1 MEQHAAIS
9 EILQV
14 ISASPSD
21 VQPVLDAVADRALK
35 LCDAADATIFLVEGD
50 KLRTAA
56 RFGSMRVYS
65 PLGSFMPL
73 TRGSVSGRA
82 VIDRAVIDM
91 EDLATAAEEEFP
103 LARELQRRVGHR
115 AILSVPLMREDGA
128 IGAITLWRMEARRF
142 TDNQIALVKTFADQA
157 AIAIENVRLFDDVQA
172 HTRELSE
179 SLQQQTATADV
190 LKVISRSAFDL
201 QTVLDT
207 LTESACKLCDAEA
220 ANIWRPDGDGFK
232 VAAMFGAT
240 AEHRAALKQV
250 VNKPG
255 RHTCVGRT
263 LLEGRTVHID
273 DAKADPEYNA
283 PDVLAARGNRAMVGV
298 PLLREGVPIGV
309 LVLTRTVARPFTE
322 KQIALATTFAD
333 QAVIAIENVRLFK
346 ETQEALEQQIA
357 TSEILR
363 VISQSPTD
371 VQPVFDTIAAA
382 ALKLCAASSV
392 TVFTFD
398 GELIR
403 IAALVNVSPEGA
415 HAVRGFYPRPP
426 GRDNAASRAVLTCSV
441 ITIPDVLE
449 DREIAYRDSPVAS
462 AFRSVLAVP
471 LMRDGSAD
479 WCHQRRQARTGAVS
493 RQATRATSDVRRSSG
508 HRDRER
514 APVR

>member
-1 MEQHAAIS
+1 M
-9 EILQV
+9 
-14 ISASPSD
+14 
-21 VQPVLDAVADRALK
+21 
-35 LCDAADATIFLVEGD
+35 
-50 KLRTAA
+50 
-56 RFGSMRVYS
+56 
-65 PLGSFMPL
+65 
-73 TRGSVSGRA
+73 
-82 VIDRAVIDM
+82 
-91 EDLATAAEEEFP
+91 
-103 LARELQRRVGHR
+103 
-115 AILSVPLMREDGA
+115 
-128 IGAITLWRMEARRF
+128 
-142 TDNQIALVKTFADQA
+142 
-157 AIAIENVRLFDDVQA
+157 RLFDEVQA
-172 HTRELSE
+172 RTRELSE

-240 AEHRAALKQV
+240 AEHRAALKRV

-346 ETQEALEQQIA
+346 ETQEALEQQTA

-392 TVFTFD
+392 D
-398 GELIR
+398 CL
-403 IAALVNVSPEGA
+403 
-415 HAVRGFYPRPP
+415 HVRRRADPTSGTRQCRVRKGPMPYVAFYPRPP
-426 GRDNAASRAVLTCSV
+426 GRDNGGEPRGPDLQRRHDPGRARGSPRLRSRYLPLLSG
-441 ITIPDVLE
+441 
-449 DREIAYRDSPVAS
+449 
-462 AFRSVLAVP
+462 FRSVLAVP

-479 WCHQRRQARTGAVS
+479 RRHQRRPAEPGPFPDKQLALLQTFADQAVIAIENVRLFDEVQAHARELSVSLQQQTATADVLKVISRSAFDLQKVLDTLTESACKLCEAEGANIWRPDGDGFKVAAMFGQSPEHRAALKQVVNKPGRDTCVGRALLEGRTVHIPDAK
-493 RQATRATSDVRRSSG
+493 ADPEYNAPDVL
-508 HRDRER
+508 
-514 APVR
+514 APLEIAP